1 MLKESTNE
9 LNSLSSQLIRSQLE
23 QLLEENNFLAD
34 SIKEIVRKIRNIFE
48 PLKKYD
54 KKLDLIN
61 GFIKNSKG
69 SRRSS
74 IQKKRK
80 IEYTDYIDINHI
92 EDWNFVDSKYF
103 HLYSFYIILV
113 KKRIINFVMNFQMKF
128 YFSYMYMTSKIF
140 SQNYENKSNNNRNS
154 FEVLSM
160 FSAHEK
166 KEQILES
173 LIQEMEVNNK
183 NVPKACDEIFNQGS
197 EVKKKKKKDKHSLR
211 TTLNSIHDDYYRFN
225 IHENKTKNIEVLNFS
240 KKLMMKEIQR
250 FTNELVD
257 LKE

>member
-9 LNSLSSQLIRSQLE
+9 LNSISSQLIQNQLG
-23 QLLEENNFLAD
+23 QLLEENSFLAD
-34 SIKEIVRKIRNIFE
+34 SIKETVRKIRNIFE
-48 PLKKYD
+48 LLKKHD

-69 SRRSS
+69 
-74 IQKKRK
+74 KKRK
-80 IEYTDYIDINHI
+80 IEYSDYIDINHI

-166 KEQILES
+166 KEQILQS

-183 NVPKACDEIFNQGS
+183 NVPKADDEIFNQGS
-197 EVKKKKKKDKHSLR
+197 EVKKKKKKDKHNLR

-225 IHENKTKNIEVLNFS
+225 IQENKTKNIEVLNFS
-240 KKLMMKEIQR
+240 KKLMMKEIQG
-250 FTNELVD
+250 FTNELVV
-257 LKE
+257 LKK